1 MKIFTSSFGSKK
13 VEISAY
19 SENIVR
25 VRIGALAPSLFD
37 RYGIYSRPDKDC
49 GMDIENGIRVGK
61 LSVVYDED
69 EGKIIFVS
77 SKCRR
82 EIYIGKNVDDVRA
95 YMDEK
100 LGGLRPEYRQI
111 IGDEAKR
118 NYGTIDF
125 VKDPKYF
132 EITTDGEKFYGLGE
146 SNDDRLILNGKTYLQ
161 RVVYQRCEIPIPFI
175 MTKAGYGILCN
186 STFWHGVDV
195 CERDANKVVW
205 YLPDGDIDFFIFA
218 GTTLGDILERFTRV
232 TGRPML
238 MPKWAH
244 GLTFTEQY
252 YADQFEV
259 MHTAEK
265 FRALGL
271 PCDMISLEPGWMAKR
286 YDFSVDKKWNT
297 ERFFINDWARKDNPH
312 EAHSGFFLSALKRYG
327 FKVQLWLCCQHDFTA
342 HEENL
347 AGNDTDFGIPAWF
360 DHLKAFQNDG
370 ARSFKVDPCHV
381 CDSADEGRV
390 YANGRG
396 EPEMHNLMQTL
407 CVKEMYQ
414 GAREHLGIRPMHHFC
429 GGYTSTGAYSAA
441 TTGDN
446 GGRQKSMA
454 WMLNLG
460 ISAFSNVS
468 CDMNVHDKFTIHYG
482 FFMAWCQLNA
492 WSGFEH
498 PWWAGDEMQ
507 ALFTYYDKL
516 RYRLMPYIYSTAI
529 NCNLTGMP
537 ICRAMPLMFDD
548 EECEN
553 TVTQYMFG
561 DSMLVGAFSDTVYLP
576 RGYKWIDYWTGKSYE
591 GGQTVSLDLPSD
603 RGGALFIKSGA
614 IIPTEEPKNF
624 VDCKDAKNITL
635 EVYPD
640 GLSSA
645 TLFEDDGITLDYEN
659 GRRTATHAVCSCS
672 DKTYII
678 MIGDRE
684 GGFDGMTDERT
695 YSVRLYAPHS
705 PKSVFVGG
713 KRAQFTRD
721 GNYIV
726 FDMGKETEANV
737 NI

>member
-1 MKIFTSSFGSKK
+1 MKVFNAEIGEKRL
-13 VEISAY
+13 EISAY

-25 VRIGALAPSLFD
+25 IRIGDLSQSLFD
-37 RYGIYSRPDKDC
+37 RYGIYNKPKKDT
-49 GMDIENGIRVGK
+49 GMDIDNGIRAGK
-61 LSVVYDED
+61 LSVVYVD
-69 EGKIIFVS
+69 GKIIFAS
-77 SKCRR
+77 PKFRR
-82 EIYIGKNVDDVRA
+82 EITIGEDVDGVRA

-125 VKDPKYF
+125 VKDPKYI
-132 EITTDGEKFYGLGE
+132 EISTAGEKFYGLGE

-195 CERDANKVVW
+195 CARDENKITW
-205 YLPDGDIDFFIFA
+205 YVPDGDLDFFVFA
-218 GTTLGDILERFTRV
+218 GNDLGEVLERFTRV

-414 GAREHLGIRPMHHFC
+414 GAKEHLGIRPMHHFC

-460 ISAFSNVS
+460 ISGFSNVS

-498 PWWAGDEMQ
+498 PWWAGDEMN

-516 RYRLMPYIYSTAI
+516 RYRLMPYTYSTAI

-537 ICRAMPLMFDD
+537 VCRAMPLMFDD

-553 TVTQYMFG
+553 SVTQYMFG
-561 DSMLVGAFSDTVYLP
+561 DNLLVGAFSDTVYLP
-576 RGYKWIDYWTGKSYE
+576 RGSKWIDYWTGKVYE
-591 GGQTVSLDLPSD
+591 GGQTVALDLPAD
-603 RGGALFIKSGA
+603 RGGALFVRCGA
-614 IIPTEEPKNF
+614 IIPTEEPKNYT
-624 VDCKDAKNITL
+624 DCKDTENITL

-640 GLSSA
+640 GLSSL
-645 TLFEDDGITLDYEN
+645 TFYEDDGISCDYEKGSRSKTN
-659 GRRTATHAVCSCS
+659 AVCSS
-672 DKTYII
+672 ADKNCVI
-678 MIGDRE
+678 MIGERE
-684 GGFDGMTDERT
+684 GGFEGMTDNRKYT
-695 YSVRLYAPHS
+695 VRLFS
-705 PKSVFVGG
+705 ETDPKHVSVGG
-713 KRAQFTRD
+713 RKVKYERD
-721 GNYIV
+721 GKYVV
-726 FDMGKETEANV
+726 FDMGNETEAN
-737 NI
+737 ISY